1 MSAKHRPKIA
11 MLGFDA
17 ADFSYIAEHLSL
29 LPNFRLALGCGILRH
44 LDSPADLMA
53 GSVWP
58 TFYTASPPGEHG
70 IHHLMQWD
78 ADTMRLKRVAAD
90 WLYCEPFWRELE
102 RRGHSVIALDVP
114 MTFPP
119 ARCSG
124 IEISSWGSHDQLTAF
139 TAYPREL
146 ESEIRRRFGEH
157 PMGIEIPV
165 EKSLGERMR
174 VRTNLIDG
182 ARIKS
187 AMTRWL
193 LTTREWDFFIAVF
206 GESHRGGHILWPD
219 GVDGESTIPPS
230 ALFDI
235 YRALDHALGEFLS
248 VIDLKNTTVVLFAL
262 HGMGPNLSQEHFVP
276 QLMDRI
282 NVRFSEL
289 EPDYCAKTGP
299 PRQRS
304 LMRFL
309 REKVPPRLQSTI
321 ANMVPQRVR
330 DAVVDRALT
339 SGYDWARTPG
349 LAVRAD
355 NNGYVRFN
363 LVGREAQGMVEAGS
377 AALSRYS
384 ALICESFRS
393 LSTADGRSLVGD
405 VLVASEHFPG
415 KRGHRLPDLIV
426 TWSGLV
432 PASHALSSLGN
443 LEGELDTGRGG
454 NHRAAGFQILLQP
467 GIEQA
472 AEAPP
477 LAIGDF
483 TSSIMQMFDVVLR
496 DHHDA

>member
-1 MSAKHRPKIA
+1 

-17 ADFSYIAEHLSL
+17 AEFSYIVEHLSL
-29 LPNFRLALGCGILRH
+29 LPNFRRALGCGMLRR

-53 GSVWP
+53 GAVWP
-58 TFYTASPPGEHG
+58 TCYTASPPGEHG

-78 ADTMRLKRVAAD
+78 ADAMRLRRIAAD
-90 WLYCEPFWRELE
+90 WLNCEPFWRGLE

-119 ARCSG
+119 ARCAG
-124 IEISSWGSHDQLTAF
+124 TEISSWGAHDQISTF
-139 TAYPREL
+139 TAWPREL

-157 PMGIEIPV
+157 PMGIEVPV

-174 VRTNLIDG
+174 VRTNLVNG
-182 ARIKS
+182 VRIKS
-187 AMTRWL
+187 EMTRWL
-193 LTTREWDFFIAVF
+193 LAAREWDFFIAVF

-230 ALFDI
+230 ALLDI
-235 YRALDHALGEFLS
+235 YRALDEALGEVLS
-248 VIDLKNTTVVLFAL
+248 AIDLKSTTVVLFAL

-276 QLMDRI
+276 PLMDRI

-289 EPDYCAKTGP
+289 EPGFYAKSGP

-309 REKVPPRLQSTI
+309 RERVPPRLQSAI

-330 DAVVDRALT
+330 DGVVNRALT

-355 NNGYVRFN
+355 CNGYVRFD
-363 LVGREAQGMVEAGS
+363 LAGREAQGMVEAGS
-377 AALSRYS
+377 TALSRYS
-384 ALICESFRS
+384 DLIRESFIS
-393 LSTADGRSLVGD
+393 LSTTDGRPLVGD
-405 VLVASEHFPG
+405 VLVAAEHFPG
-415 KRGHRLPDLIV
+415 QRAHRLPDLII
-426 TWSGLV
+426 TWAGLE
-432 PASHALSSLGN
+432 PASHAVSSLGN
-443 LEGELDTGRGG
+443 LDGELDTGRGG

-467 GIEQA
+467 GIERA
-472 AEAPP
+472 AEGPP

-483 TSSIMQMFDVVLR
+483 ARSIMQIFEQSTI
-496 DHHDA
+496 